1 MLSEEWDGGFLEGWE
16 QEMTETGLGGLHG
29 SQLSDKGGCNHELT
43 HSKQPQVLLLQEA
56 LCD

>member
-43 HSKQPQVLLLQEA
+43 LKATSSPTPPGSPL
-56 LCD
+56 